1 MQSDSNFFYPFLV
14 NKVPA
19 GESVRNHKYKE
30 IKSQMK
36 VIEKILQTE
45 NKPRKSR
52 SHFPVLEKLYKKN
65 SIGVTSS
72 FQVKFSLIYRRNHR

>member
-1 MQSDSNFFYPFLV
+1 MHSESNLFYPFLV

-30 IKSQMK
+30 IKSQME
-36 VIEKILQTE
+36 VIEKILQSE
-45 NKPRKSR
+45 NNTRKSR

-65 SIGVTSS
+65 SIAVTSLY
-72 FQVKFSLIYRRNHR
+72 QVKFTLIYRKNLH